1 MAKKTFKKKV
11 KRNIKKNEKFIIVA
25 ITIFVL
31 TGLLGVTYY
40 MYSSQEKK
48 STSIDNISGDK
59 VQLVKDSLGI
69 KNTTQ
74 PINSTLGFSIS
85 YDTSLFDA
93 SGQVTDPA
101 SNSEGY
107 VFGTTY
113 QNDELKE
120 SREYSLVKI
129 KPKEVDNKDGQQF
142 KVYSPELTVLTN
154 IRKSYLDNR
163 VNLPENKG
171 KTKLQIFIDETTSKL
186 QPKNNAKLVASEP
199 EEIQIGNTKFTKIIY
214 TQKNNTFGVDHDYIN
229 IYYFAVNNDRPYY
242 LNISDIQNDS
252 GGVVSIYESFI
263 KSFKFLDV
271 DQSKL
276 SMKHTPSNV
285 LGANTVSAE
294 ELPEGTA
301 NTIAD
306 IDEKTILNVVAKNQI
321 AVVRVG
327 TVSCKDLELKAP
339 GQSSRYNLDNV
350 CIAGIG
356 SGSIVSGDGYIATNG
371 HVVQVG
377 TKSIASMA
385 LPMSP
390 TTEVL
395 LDRYEKIGKYLIEKR
410 KFSADQLSQLMSS
423 ARAGDED
430 ATNALYGLGGYIDEN
445 DIDVKAEN
453 NKYLIQLSN
462 QPLKINMTNKGFEP
476 EYTDSVVEAEFI
488 DANFNPNID
497 MNSQIDISQLDTSD
511 VAILKIKSGTYPT
524 VALGSITDLK
534 KGSQLT
540 AIGFPGF
547 VDGGLETK
555 NKTTVPSVTQGK
567 VQGIFSQNR
576 YKLIDTDV
584 PIAQG
589 NSGGPAFDDFGFQV
603 GLNTYGYITCPDK
616 NCFGNGT
623 ARDVEDFRTLLK
635 TNSIQIQT
643 KSSIGD
649 DWNEAVSAF
658 SKGKYKVSTTKFES
672 VAKNYHNN
680 YLAEAMTKASASLIG
695 SPSDTS
701 SEINLPVSGKT
712 IVLVLPIVVIG
723 TCVTVVYFILR
734 KRRKNNK
741 IAPAGPYAQTNLIG
755 VQSISSPSQQFSQ
768 PVQTQ
773 IPQSYAQP
781 AQTTQNFQQSQPQM
795 SNYQQP
801 VQVNNN
807 VMPTQALPNNQ
818 PASYQPVVS
827 NQVPPNIPQPQVVQP
842 NPNTYQQPIQPM
854 YQQVGQSNQP
864 TNQVQDQTNQ
874 NGQF

>member
-11 KRNIKKNEKFIIVA
+11 KRNIKKNEKFIILA

-31 TGLLGVTYY
+31 AGLLGITYY
-40 MYSSQEKK
+40 MYSSGQEQK

-74 PINSTLGFSIS
+74 SINSTLGYSIS
-85 YDTSLFDA
+85 YDTSSFDA

-129 KPKEVDNKDGQQF
+129 KPKEVDDKDGQQF

-154 IRKSYLDNR
+154 IRKSYWDNR

-186 QPKNNAKLVASEP
+186 QPKNNAKLVVSEP
-199 EEIQIGNTKFTKIIY
+199 EEIQIGNTKFTKVLY

-229 IYYFAVNNDRPYY
+229 AYYFAVNNDRPYY
-242 LNISDIQNDS
+242 LNVSDIQNDP
-252 GGVVSIYESFI
+252 GGVVSTYESFI

-285 LGANTVSAE
+285 LGTNTVSAE

-306 IDEKTILNVVAKNQI
+306 IDEKTILNVIAKNQI

-327 TVSCKDLELKAP
+327 TVNCKDLELEVP
-339 GQSSRYNLDNV
+339 GQSSKYSLDNV

-390 TTEVL
+390 TAEIL
-395 LDRYEKIGKYLIEKR
+395 LDRYEKIGKYLIEKH

-445 DIDVKAEN
+445 DMHVKAEN

-462 QPLKINMTNKGFEP
+462 QPMKINMTNKGFEP

-488 DANFNPNID
+488 DANFNSNID
-497 MNSQIDISQLDTSD
+497 TNKQIDVSQLDTSD
-511 VAILKIKSGTYPT
+511 VAILKMKSGTYPT

-547 VDGGLETK
+547 VDGGIETK

-567 VQGIFSQNR
+567 VQGIFSQDR
-576 YKLIDTDV
+576 YKLISTDV

-603 GLNTYGYITCPDK
+603 GLNTYSYIMCPDK
-616 NCFGNGT
+616 KCFGDGT
-623 ARDVEDFRTLLK
+623 ARDIEDFRNLLR

-649 DWNEAVSAF
+649 DWNEAISAF
-658 SKGKYKVSTTKFES
+658 SKGKYKISTAKFES

-712 IVLVLPIVVIG
+712 IVFVLPIIVIG
-723 TCVTVVYFILR
+723 AGVIIVYLVL
-734 KRRKNNK
+734 KNRRQNNK
-741 IAPAGPYAQTNLIG
+741 IAPAGPYAQTNLGG
-755 VQSISSPSQQFSQ
+755 VQSMSSPSQQFSQ

-773 IPQSYAQP
+773 MPQSYAQP
-781 AQTTQNFQQSQPQM
+781 AQPAQFFQQPQSQM
-795 SNYQQP
+795 NNYQQP
-801 VQVNNN
+801 VQVDNS
-807 VMPTQALPNNQ
+807 VLPTQALPNNQ
-818 PASYQPVVS
+818 LASYQ
-827 NQVPPNIPQPQVVQP
+827 PPNIPQPQVVQP
-842 NPNTYQQPIQPM
+842 NPNTYQQPIQPT

-874 NGQF
+874 NG